1 MEHKA
6 LQHQFCATTGS
17 GSNNS
22 SPRSGTPENT
32 SNQDSTQN
40 PAGTSGKMKNLHRP
54 SISKRISVP
63 ENFTYFPTREESSK
77 VGMQQQLMQYRIHQ
91 KRQIMP
97 SKPSIMLSA
106 SARRNLLTRQSGMK
120 SGKPYM
126 PQDMFSSGIKIY
138 YSLVCTRITVSILTI
153 TASMCGGIN
162 DFLFQPIAEDETDNP
177 DVPEMHHAAS
187 GGDVSSSAQTVAVC
201 PSSSSASL
209 MVPIIPT
216 CMSMPSSP
224 TPSSALHV
232 TPPPVSC
239 SRVTP
244 PVILMEED
252 VEEVMS
258 IDLTSAH
265 ATLTTTSLST
275 WQNLPSHLE
284 SCRIEAGNSP
294 SPARRQ
300 LIPPNKLDVTKVSPS
315 SPSRSPIL
323 HSSCRPVE
331 PPPLKASEVTNVTK
345 VGSPETMDI
354 SPK

>member
-138 YSLVCTRITVSILTI
+138 SFLVVRFVNTMLILQPQCAVESTI
-153 TASMCGGIN
+153 
-162 DFLFQPIAEDETDNP
+162 
-177 DVPEMHHAAS
+177 
-187 GGDVSSSAQTVAVC
+187 SSSNPSLKMKQTIRTFPKCITQLPAAM
-201 PSSSSASL
+201 SA
-209 MVPIIPT
+209 
-216 CMSMPSSP
+216 
-224 TPSSALHV
+224 ALPKPWPFA
-232 TPPPVSC
+232 PPPVQPHS
-239 SRVTP
+239 
-244 PVILMEED
+244 
-252 VEEVMS
+252 
-258 IDLTSAH
+258 
-265 ATLTTTSLST
+265 
-275 WQNLPSHLE
+275 W
-284 SCRIEAGNSP
+284 SP
-294 SPARRQ
+294 SFLPACPCRAVPRHLPPYTSPRR
-300 LIPPNKLDVTKVSPS
+300 
-315 SPSRSPIL
+315 RSAA
-323 HSSCRPVE
+323 R
-331 PPPLKASEVTNVTK
+331 A
-345 VGSPETMDI
+345 
-354 SPK
+354 